1 VIIVSVND
9 IVLFSWVPIG
19 ARNALHY
26 EYARSHSTESRVRET
41 RQVGAPEQ
49 GFLTHVRSVLRVHPD
64 ISGGGGSR
72 AVLGGDGHKE
82 VPNQHQSER
91 FDQNPTARRIDGIDR
106 RTVASMSLL
115 QVRHR

>member
-1 VIIVSVND
+1 
-9 IVLFSWVPIG
+9 
-19 ARNALHY
+19 
-26 EYARSHSTESRVRET
+26 
-41 RQVGAPEQ
+41 
-49 GFLTHVRSVLRVHPD
+49 
-64 ISGGGGSR
+64 
-72 AVLGGDGHKE
+72 VLGGDGHKE